1 MAEQT
6 PIHMIHAFGQRWQFY
21 RLLSRVLLALAIA
34 AVISGII
41 YMVHGSHWWALPVTA
56 AALLGL
62 LLPFRAWRVTENEVI
77 RYFNITYP
85 ELEESSG
92 LLLQPPDQLALL
104 EQLQAAKIARVFVG
118 IHPQL
123 PMKKQLRLSLGAFII
138 AMILSAAAFRWGPL
152 PAPHTLK
159 SGRPGREAAIN
170 EKRPAGIAAVTIT
183 IQPPPYTGKGKREQQ
198 QFNLEVEEGAKVYW
212 RIHTNQTISS
222 VQLVFNDSLRLPL
235 QPTDQTGTVWEA
247 STTITRNGF
256 YQLQLGNTVAE
267 HGQATVANTT
277 PPTAQLSDLYKIAI
291 IKDQPPVIT
300 IQTPKPY
307 TTIDYGEPQ
316 RVALKLN
323 VTDDYGITA
332 ATIQATVA
340 SGSGEAVKFKEQAI
354 AFDESFTGGRT
365 QYALQKT
372 LNLATLGMEP
382 GGELYFYIQ
391 AIDNHR
397 QTARSGVYIV
407 VLPDTAQLMN
417 IEGMANAMNL
427 KPEYFRSQ
435 RQIII
440 ETEQLI
446 REKDTLNEKA
456 FKTRSN
462 NLGIDQRLLRLR
474 YGKFL
479 GEETETNIGDERISD
494 EDHDHEAATASD
506 AKDFNNAE
514 KIIDQFSHKHDIAED
529 ATFFDPDTKSQL
541 KATLTEMWNAE
552 LRLRTFKPQEALPF
566 EYKALRLLK
575 DLQQKSR
582 AYVAKTSVKTPP
594 LKPEKRLTGELDKII
609 APVMQR
615 GYEQGTAATDQL
627 AYALAVLEMLKSNGA
642 TSGSSGSGAAPSAA
656 GASSATS
663 GSSGLSAASKVSA
676 ITAASG
682 PSDINAAS
690 GPSSSSAVTPSGLKI
705 LQQAA
710 LQMSRQATANPARY
724 LAALQAMR
732 QLITALEQQQPA
744 DAAAITL
751 AAQSI
756 YSLLPAP
763 ARLPFAGKVTIGISL
778 SQQYFMNLN
787 QQP

>member
-6 PIHMIHAFGQRWQFY
+6 PIHMIHAFGQRWQLY
-21 RLLSRVLLALAIA
+21 RLISRILLALTIA
-34 AVISGII
+34 AVVSGII
-41 YMVHGSHWWALPVTA
+41 YMVHGSPWWALPVTV

-62 LLPFRAWRVTENEVI
+62 LLPARSWRVTENDVI
-77 RYFNITYP
+77 RYFNVTYP
-85 ELEESSG
+85 ELEESAG
-92 LLLQPPDQLALL
+92 LLLQPQDNLALL
-104 EQLQAAKIARVFVG
+104 EQLQAAKIRQALTG
-118 IHPQL
+118 IHPQPPL
-123 PMKKQLRLSLGAFII
+123 RTQLRLSIWAFIAGI
-138 AMILSAAAFRWGPL
+138 MLAAAAFRWGPL

-159 SGRPGREAAIN
+159 SGRPAKTAAIN
-170 EKRPAGIAAVTIT
+170 ETRPPEIAAVTIT
-183 IQPPPYTGKGKREQQ
+183 IQPPAYTGKSKRQQ
-198 QFNLEVEEGAKVYW
+198 QQLGLEVEEGATVFW
-212 RIHTNQTISS
+212 QLHTNQAAASLS
-222 VQLVFNDSLRLPL
+222 LVFNDSLRLPL
-235 QPTDQTGTVWEA
+235 QPTDKTATLWEGR
-247 STTITRNGF
+247 TTIARNGF
-256 YQLQLGNTVAE
+256 YQLQLG
-267 HGQATVANTT
+267 GK
-277 PPTAQLSDLYKIAI
+277 LSDLYKISI

-323 VTDDYGITA
+323 VTDDYGITG

-340 SGSGEAVKFKEQAI
+340 SGSGEAVKFKEQPI
-354 AFDESFTGGRT
+354 AFDASFGGART
-365 QYALQKT
+365 QYALEKS
-372 LNLATLGMEP
+372 LNLAALGMEP

-391 AIDNHR
+391 ATDNHR
-397 QTARSGVYIV
+397 QTARSGVYMV

-417 IEGMANAMNL
+417 IEGMANSLNL

-446 REKDTLNEKA
+446 RDKDTLSEKL
-456 FKTRSN
+456 FKSRSN
-462 NLGIDQRLLRLR
+462 DLGIDQRLLRLR

-479 GEETETNIGDERISD
+479 GEETETNIGDERVSD
-494 EDHDHEAATASD
+494 EDHDHQSND

-529 ATFFDPDTKSQL
+529 ATFFDPETKSQL

-552 LRLRTFKPQEALPF
+552 LRLRTFKPQEALPY

-594 LKPEKRLTGELDKII
+594 LKPEKRLTGELDRII
-609 APVMQR
+609 TPVTQR
-615 GYEQGTAATDQL
+615 GYEQGSAATDQL
-627 AYALAVLEMLKSNGA
+627 AYALAVLETLKTG
-642 TSGSSGSGAAPSAA
+642 G
-656 GASSATS
+656 GASSPN
-663 GSSGLSAASKVSA
+663 LASDPNA
-676 ITAASG
+676 IPG
-682 PSDINAAS
+682 
-690 GPSSSSAVTPSGLKI
+690 PSGLKI

-710 LQMSRQATANPARY
+710 QQMSRQATANPARY

-732 QLITALEQQQPA
+732 QLITALEQRQPA

-763 ARLPFAGKVTIGISL
+763 ARLPFAGNLTTGISL

-787 QQP
+787 QP